1 MTLFSKAK
9 ALSAALLLA
18 VAAPVWAD
26 LAQTTNAMAPLELT
40 DSNQWNAFQWQLQE
54 AESYGLDGI
63 SVDVWWGKVEAAG
76 DNQFDWS
83 YYDAI
88 FDTIINAGLKIVPI
102 MSFHQC
108 GGNVG
113 DDCNIPIPGWFWSQ
127 AANQNAGI
135 SESDLRY
142 KSELGNYSWETVS
155 LWADDYVL
163 DQYVEFMQAFQA
175 RYAHLAD
182 HIIELNISMG
192 PAGELRYP
200 SYNQHDDNG
209 GPNSWL
215 AQYPN
220 RGTLQGYGR
229 LAVEDFRDWAQ
240 GKYGTLSALNNA
252 WGTSLGGWT
261 QINPPSNASFFF
273 DNQDHLNTQY
283 GRDFIRWYH
292 ESLTEHG
299 TRMIDAALQGFD
311 GALSDIELGMKIP
324 GIHWQI
330 GNPNNGVRRVPEIT
344 AGLIPTD
351 IAFDSPATGHGYNSM
366 IGTTQT
372 GSDPSRNVVL
382 HFTALEMNNQDW
394 DGGSLAYSRAQDLV
408 FWVGDAAGA
417 LGVDLKG
424 ENALAGGVQTDTGW
438 DNIENA
444 FTWTSY
450 NGLTVLRLSN
460 VTENS
465 TGRNRYAQFIQN
477 FKAPSGSGNASVAFT
492 CNNGSTYWGQSVYV
506 VGNIP
511 ELGNWSPA
519 NGVLLNATNYPTWQG
534 TVGSLPENTQ
544 VEWKC
549 VKRDDNDSN
558 AGVDWQGGA
567 NNQVTTGGSGSTGSS
582 TGSF

>member
-1 MTLFSKAK
+1 MLKFKSLIAATAVVFA
-9 ALSAALLLA
+9 SAS
-18 VAAPVWAD
+18 WAD

-40 DSNQWNAFQWQLQE
+40 SQSQWNDFQWQLGE
-54 AESYGLDGI
+54 AASYGLDGI

-83 YYDAI
+83 YYDQI

-127 AANQNAGI
+127 AANQNPGI
-135 SESDLRY
+135 SENDLRY
-142 KSELGNYSWETVS
+142 RSELGNYSYETVS
-155 LWADDYVL
+155 LWADDFVL
-163 DQYVEFMQAFQA
+163 DQYVEFMAAFED

-200 SYNQHDDNG
+200 SYNQHDG
-209 GPNSWL
+209 ASPL
-215 AQYPN
+215 AHYPN
-220 RGTLQGYGR
+220 RGTLQAYGN
-229 LAVEDFRDWAQ
+229 LAVADFRNWAQ
-240 GKYGTLSALNNA
+240 DRYGNLTTLNNA
-252 WGTSLGGWT
+252 WGTNLTSWG

-273 DNQDHLNTQY
+273 DNQDHLYTQY

-292 ESLTEHG
+292 ESLTQHG
-299 TRMIDAALQGFD
+299 TRMIDAAIQGFS

-330 GNPNNGVRRVPEIT
+330 GNPSDSMRRVPEIT

-351 IAFDSPATGHGYNSM
+351 ININIPATGHGYNSM
-366 IGTTQT
+366 ISTTQT

-382 HFTALEMNNQDW
+382 HFTALEMNNQDF

-417 LGVDLKG
+417 MGVDLKG
-424 ENALAGGVQTDTGW
+424 ENALAGGVQTDNGW

-460 VTENS
+460 VTANT

-477 FKAPSGSGNASVAFT
+477 FKAPSSGGGASVSFT
-492 CNNGSTYWGQSVYV
+492 CNNATTYWGQSVYV
-506 VGNIP
+506 VGSIP
-511 ELGNWSPA
+511 ALGNWSPA
-519 NGVLLNATNYPTWQG
+519 SGVLMGAANYPTWQV
-534 TVGSLPENTQ
+534 TVNGLPENTQ
-544 VEWKC
+544 IEWKC
-549 VKRDDNDSN
+549 VKREEANPS
-558 AGVDWQGGA
+558 AGVQWQGGA
-567 NNQVTTGGSGSTGSS
+567 NNVVTTGGNNSVVNSTG
-582 TGSF
+582 GF